1 MDFALNDEQ
10 TMFQRAVR
18 DFVEN
23 ELRPYA
29 AEIDENQALHWE
41 AIRKMPQLGLTSM
54 HIPEE
59 YGGANLDAVSSAIAL
74 EEVARG
80 CVSTGLSI
88 EAHNM
93 LCCAPL
99 VTWGTSEQKAKYLPR
114 LASGE
119 VLGALALTEPGAGSD
134 LQAVRTRAVRDGKE
148 WVLNGNKIWI
158 TNADS
163 APVIVTLVRT
173 NPDTDRPSRALS
185 MIIVEADVPGL
196 TIEPPIPKMGVR
208 GSHAHPI
215 TYDNVRVPL
224 DNLLGEEGRGLHQTL
239 ETLDG
244 GRIGVGALCVG
255 IAQAALEQAI
265 TYVQERETFGK
276 PLAEH
281 QAIQFK
287 LADMAMLTEAARL
300 MVYKAG
306 WLKNQGKPYTKLS
319 AMAKLLASEVA
330 ERVTWEALQIHGAYG
345 YSAEF
350 PIERIYRDQRMMTI
364 GEGTSEVN
372 RMVIAR
378 RTLAG
383 E

>member
-59 YGGANLDAVSSAIAL
+59 YGGADLDAVSSAIAL